1 MYVLVQR
8 AEFFLACVVVCSLLS
23 GCGEGQVSAT
33 SDNGGFTGSDDLNE
47 GAGAPGSRPRA
58 GTSESVDMG
67 GDDTMG
73 TAGTGFGG
81 ASGAA
86 GTSGGGDSSG
96 IAGTSGGGG
105 SVGSG
110 GGGSSG
116 TAGTP
121 GSGGSVGSG
130 GGGTVGGTGLSAD
143 YPGDVGIGAHPTVLF
158 HEDFESATMSAI
170 LAGWD
175 YADRSDLM
183 SISSDVPAEANQGT
197 QSLRMAIPANPGETG
212 VGLFENLP
220 NQQVPVYV
228 RYYAKYNDRG
238 PYHHAGMWT
247 GGYNPP
253 YTFPIGTA
261 GAKPDGTDFFH
272 NVVEP
277 FDGTLGLDQYAH
289 WPDME
294 CQGAC
299 WGNNMMW
306 GERPRVVSDQWVCL
320 EVMMKVNTPGQNDG
334 EFAVWINDQAIQH
347 LREGEPN
354 MDRTGWGVW
363 GPDPNGDPFPGFN
376 WRSTTDL
383 AWNWIWLDFYE
394 NYSGALEMKWDQVVV
409 AKERIGCMTPA
420 N

>member
-1 MYVLVQR
+1 MSILIERVG
-8 AEFFLACVVVCSLLS
+8 FFLLCAAVCGFVSS
-23 GCGEGQVSAT
+23 CGEVAG
-33 SDNGGFTGSDDLNE
+33 DDGFGRGGGNAGGN
-47 GAGAPGSRPRA
+47 GAG
-58 GTSESVDMG
+58 
-67 GDDTMG
+67 
-73 TAGTGFGG
+73 GTGGG
-81 ASGAA
+81 
-86 GTSGGGDSSG
+86 TGGGTTG
-96 IAGTSGGGG
+96 GTGGG
-105 SVGSG
+105 SM
-110 GGGSSG
+110 G

-334 EFAVWINDQAIQH
+334 EFAVWINDQPDLH
-347 LREGEPN
+347 LSQGSPN
-354 MDRTGWGVW
+354 MTQHSGPGYPVW
-363 GPDPNGDPFPGFN
+363 SPDPQGEPFPGFN